1 MSEQS
6 TQLVDV
12 KMGGGIGWS
21 LDSMDNAGVVD
32 MME

>member
-12 KMGGGIGWS
+12 KMGGGIDWS